1 MAEFD
6 NRVVGHIRIIHKKI
20 HDEIDMFYI
29 LPNYQ
34 NRGIGKKLLAIAIGD
49 NKNDILVDVI
59 DFNEKAISFYKKYG
73 FIFLRKEKDNARPL
87 PSRKMLGLIR
97 IKKPAT

>member
-1 MAEFD
+1 
-6 NRVVGHIRIIHKKI
+6 
-20 HDEIDMFYI
+20 MFYI

-34 NRGIGKKLLAIAIGD
+34 NRGIGKKLLAMAIGD

-73 FIFLRKEKDNARPL
+73 FIFLRKEKNNARPL
-87 PSRKMLGLIR
+87 LFGKTLDLIR
-97 IKKPAT
+97 MKKPAI